1 MSDNLIALIGTIVI
15 IALIFAWVPLL
26 NLICSSCARLL
37 QRRRLQKDANK
48 KQKMPHT
55 RDGYLREALN
65 SVLTSIADLGQ
76 TSFQRWHDRKER
88 HATKNPSTYTRPL
101 ARTRRFVRCQRSMQ
115 RLLVHVLAHRC
126 GLPQAIRQ

>member
-48 KQKMPHT
+48 KTENAAHS
-55 RDGYLREALN
+55 RRLSARSIELRL
-65 SVLTSIADLGQ
+65 DLD
-76 TSFQRWHDRKER
+76 S
-88 HATKNPSTYTRPL
+88 
-101 ARTRRFVRCQRSMQ
+101 
-115 RLLVHVLAHRC
+115 
-126 GLPQAIRQ
+126 